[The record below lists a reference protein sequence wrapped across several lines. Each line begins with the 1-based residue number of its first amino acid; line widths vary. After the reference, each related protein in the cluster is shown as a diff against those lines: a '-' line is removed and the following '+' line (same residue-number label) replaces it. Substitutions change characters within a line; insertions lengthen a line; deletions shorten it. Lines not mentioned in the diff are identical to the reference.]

1 MTTQITTF
9 NDFGLAPAL
18 VQAVADLGFE
28 APTPVQAK
36 VIPPLLKGTRDL
48 VALAQTGTGKTAAY
62 GLPLL
67 HLTDPALN
75 VPQALILCPT
85 RELCLQIT
93 RDLTSFAKHLRGIR
107 ILAVYGGS
115 PIDTQLRALH
125 RGVHII
131 VATPGRLNDVL
142 RRKRADLSRVQ
153 RVVLDE
159 ADEMMSMG
167 FEEDLAAIL
176 AGTPDTARTLLFSA
190 TMPRAVSAIASK
202 YMDDPEEIL
211 VGRRNAGSDTVRHEC
226 YVVHARDRYAALR
239 RILDCLPTIYGIV
252 FCRTRIDT
260 QEVAAQLVADGY
272 SAEALHGDLT
282 QIQRDRVMHAF
293 RVRQRQLLVAT
304 DVASRGLD
312 VTDLTHVIN
321 YNLPDDPDLYTHRS
335 GRTGRAGKEGVSIV
349 LANAREAYRLRA
361 LEAVVRKQFV
371 HKNVPTAREVCEAQ
385 LQVVLDRVKGIQAD
399 EKRLAPYW
407 SVIESSLES
416 LTREDLMRRLVAK
429 DFERFLADYEKAPDL
444 NASTPEHRP
453 PRREERGAGDR
464 REHVGR
470 GESERREP
478 FKRVEGD
485 RQERMGRREAR
496 APRDRASEGP
506 VTRLQVNV
514 GHRNGLTPPALMTL
528 INRAT
533 RGPMLRVG
541 RVEIMDQT
549 SVIEV
554 GIEDTRDLVQMLNRQ
569 SFEGRTV
576 QAMPLGQT
584 GRSSSAPAYGAP
596 KYGTPAHS
604 APKHSPPTHG
614 APKYAGP
621 RPPRRVV

>member
-1 MTTQITTF
+1 MTTCQ
-9 NDFGLAPAL
+9 DFGLAPAL

-28 APTPVQAK
+28 TPTPVQAK

-67 HLTDPALN
+67 HLTDPAAN

-93 RDLTSFAKHLRGIR
+93 RDLTAFSKHLRGIR

-190 TMPRAVSAIASK
+190 TMPRSVAAIASK

-260 QEVAAQLVADGY
+260 QEVATQLVADGY

-371 HKNVPTAREVCEAQ
+371 HKSVPTAREVCAAQ
-385 LQVVLDRVKGIQAD
+385 LQVVLDRVKGIEAD
-399 EKRLAPYW
+399 ERRLAPYW
-407 SVIESSLES
+407 PAIESSLAS
-416 LTREDLMRRLVAK
+416 LTREDLMRRLVAR
-429 DFERFLADYEKAPDL
+429 DFDRFLTDYEKAPDL
-444 NASTPEHRP
+444 NATTPERS
-453 PRREERGAGDR
+453 PRRDGSGAGDR
-464 REHVGR
+464 PAARGVGD
-470 GESERREP
+470 RREP
-478 FKRVEGD
+478 SRREDGD
-485 RQERMGRREAR
+485 RHERGGRREAR
-496 APRDRASEGP
+496 ASRDLPPEGP
-506 VTRLQVNV
+506 VTRLQLNV
-514 GHRNGLTPPALMTL
+514 GRRNALTPPALMTL

-541 RVEIMDQT
+541 RVEILDQT
-549 SVIEV
+549 AMVEV
-554 GIEDTRDLVQMLNRQ
+554 CSADTRDLVQMLNRM
-569 SFEGRTV
+569 SFDGREIHAAPIGRTGHV
-576 QAMPLGQT
+576 
-584 GRSSSAPAYGAP
+584 SAPRHTGGRP
-596 KYGTPAHS
+596 
-604 APKHSPPTHG
+604 SPER
-614 APKYAGP
+614 
-621 RPPRRVV
+621 RP